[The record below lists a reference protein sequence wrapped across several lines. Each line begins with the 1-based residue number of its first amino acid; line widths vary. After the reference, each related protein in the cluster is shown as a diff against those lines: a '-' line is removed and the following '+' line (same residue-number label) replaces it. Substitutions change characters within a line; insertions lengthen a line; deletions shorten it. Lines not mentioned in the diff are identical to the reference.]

1 MKINDGLKTRLI
13 KFANKNNFL
22 FYLSYVFNVFYRNR
36 ILSYFAKPNFIIYDE
51 WFVDNLKKTK
61 TYVKNKKIKN
71 ISNMHEFFHE
81 QSSIKVG
88 ASENNFQ
95 LKIKSN
101 KKELLNKNYLENT
114 LEKDTKLSIKKFLL
128 LKELTKNKI
137 KFNMT
142 KKRIYSLSIFGFLF
156 ILGFLL
162 FFNSQ
167 LQENESNKTNKTN
180 VLEKGFKFSKKN
192 R

>member
-71 ISNMHEFFHE
+71 ISNMHEFFYE

-88 ASENNFQ
+88 ASENNLQ

-156 ILGFLL
+156 IFGILL
-162 FFNSQ
+162 LSISQ
-167 LQENESNKTNKTN
+167 CKKNESNITIKSTL
-180 VLEKGFKFSKKN
+180 LEKRF
-192 R
+192 